1 MKTSLRVLFLSLATA
16 GTTAQAQ
23 FILNGSFEQNGATA
37 DVINMVN
44 ATWDTLV
51 QNSAAFGDWNGGG
64 PNGGDLDLINSNA
77 YCGLAQ
83 HGSWFCALTSG
94 GTDAFSLELSS
105 PLAAGATYSVT
116 FYDRTCAGF
125 GGQGV
130 ELGVSNS
137 PSSFGTLVYSGPN
150 PVADVGWTQRLAVF
164 TAPVAGYYLTVR
176 CGGINSGGPWTQVD
190 NFSFNNGESVPENA
204 LAAGLSFVVDDA
216 SRTLTILGL
225 NADNHDRVL
234 VMDALGRAVLEDG
247 ARSTFDL
254 NRMAAGTYTLLLVR
268 EQRVLYHRF
277 VLR

>member
-1 MKTSLRVLFLSLATA
+1 MTTSLRVLVLSIAVH
-16 GTTAQAQ
+16 GTTVQAQ
-23 FILNGSFEQNGATA
+23 SILNGSFEQNSATA

-83 HGSWFCALTSG
+83 HGDWFCALTSG

-105 PLAAGATYSVT
+105 PLTVGASYSVS
-116 FYDRTCAGF
+116 FYDRTCNSF
-125 GGQGV
+125 GGQAV

-137 PSSFGTLVYSGPN
+137 ASSFGTLVYSGPT

-164 TAPVAGYYLTVR
+164 TAPLAGMYLTVR
-176 CGGINSGGPWTQVD
+176 CGGINSGAPWTQVD
-190 NFSFNNGESVPENA
+190 NFSFNNGEGVPENA

-216 SRTLTILGL
+216 ARTLTILGL
-225 NADNHDRVL
+225 NAGNHDRVL
-234 VMDALGRAVLEDG
+234 VMDALGRVLLEDG

-254 NRMAAGTYTLLLVR
+254 SRAAAGTYTLLLVR
-268 EQRVLYHRF
+268 EERVLYHRF